1 MRIRSLLLG
10 LFGLCTFAVAPL
22 AAGADAPRREVVY
35 YGDRHLSLPQ
45 TVTRVATSWEAQNS
59 IIAMLGYGD
68 KIVATTRI
76 VRSMPVFR
84 KFVPSIANASL
95 AGTGGS
101 AGVNVEEMMA
111 LRPDILFVTDMLP
124 PAKKEQ
130 LAQAGIAVAAF
141 RANSIDAIVERT
153 LITGEIFGGD
163 ALDIAHRYAAYF
175 ENNRRRV
182 RERLEKVP
190 PSARLKV
197 YLASG
202 APLST
207 SGRPSLNQDWMDLG
221 GARNVAENWFEGRPN
236 ASGTAILENIV
247 ASDPDVIIAMRA
259 RDVETMRNS
268 PQWSMIKAV
277 REGRVYVN
285 PRGLFWWCR
294 ETSEEALQFL
304 WLAKLL
310 YPDAFA
316 DIDMV
321 AETRDFYRDFY
332 RINLSDDE
340 IRDFLSP
347 AD

>member
-1 MRIRSLLLG
+1 M
-10 LFGLCTFAVAPL
+10 
-22 AAGADAPRREVVY
+22 
-35 YGDRHLSLPQ
+35 
-45 TVTRVATSWEAQNS
+45 TRVATTWEAHNAV
-59 IIAMLGYGD
+59 IAMLGYGD
-68 KIVATTRI
+68 RIVATTRI
-76 VRSMPVFR
+76 ARSMPVFR
-84 KFVPSIANASL
+84 KFVPSIVNASL

-111 LRPDILFVTDMLP
+111 LRPDVLFVTDMLP

-153 LITGEIFGGD
+153 LITGEIFGGE
-163 ALDIAHRYAAYF
+163 AHDIAKRYADYF

-182 RERLEKVP
+182 RERLEKMP
-190 PSARLKV
+190 EGKRLKV

-202 APLST
+202 APLTT

-221 GARNVAENWFEGRPN
+221 GAINVAENWFQGRSN
-236 ASGTAILENIV
+236 ASGTAILENVV
-247 ASDPDVIIAMRA
+247 ASNPDVIIAMRA
-259 RDVETMRNS
+259 RDVETIRNS

-277 REGRVYVN
+277 REGRIYAN
-285 PRGLFWWCR
+285 PRGMFWWCR

-304 WLAKLL
+304 WVAKLL

-316 DIDMV
+316 DIDMA
-321 AETRDFYRDFY
+321 AETRAFYKDFY
-332 RINLSDDE
+332 RIDLSDDE

-347 AD
+347 TE

>member
-1 MRIRSLLLG
+1 ML
-10 LFGLCTFAVAPL
+10 TTAPVA
-22 AAGADAPRREVVY
+22 ASAESPRREVVY

-68 KIVATTRI
+68 RIVATTRI

-84 KFVPSIANASL
+84 KFVPSIVNASL
-95 AGTGGS
+95 AGTGGA
-101 AGVNVEEMMA
+101 AGISVEEMLA
-111 LRPDILFVTDMLP
+111 LRPDILFVPDMLP
-124 PAKKEQ
+124 PAKMEQ
-130 LAQAGIAVAAF
+130 LTQAGIAVAAF
-141 RANSIDAIVERT
+141 HYNSIDAIVERT
-153 LITGEIFGGD
+153 LITGEIFGGE
-163 ALDIAHRYAAYF
+163 ALDIARRYATYF
-175 ENNRRRV
+175 ESNRRRV
-182 RERLEKVP
+182 RERLERIP
-190 PSARLKV
+190 PAARLKV

-202 APLST
+202 SPLST

-221 GARNVAENWFEGRPN
+221 GAINVAENWFHDRPN

-247 ASDPDVIIAMRA
+247 ASDPDVIITLRA
-259 RDVETMRNS
+259 RDVEVIRNS

-277 REGRVYVN
+277 RNGRVYAN

-310 YPDAFA
+310 YPDAFT

-321 AETRDFYRDFY
+321 AETRAFYRNFY
-332 RINLSDDE
+332 RIDLSDDE
-340 IRDFLSP
+340 VKAFLSP
-347 AD
+347 SE